1 MLLDIHLIIYM
12 LSDEDKRQLVDNIE
26 KVQHDIWGIILQ
38 IWVRYDIRDVLEGIW
53 IYICK

>member
-26 KVQHDIWGIILQ
+26 KVQHDIWGM
-38 IWVRYDIRDVLEGIW
+38 VRDDIRDVLEGIC
-53 IYICK
+53 I